1 VQAIKSVKG
10 IGLKTAQRI
19 LVDLKD
25 KIQELDVASNVVT
38 PVAATANQ
46 QIASEAVA
54 ALSMLG
60 FASCSKPTS
69 TIDPDLQTKVDSIL
83 QVKMSEINATSGQAI
98 VMDMKGNIKAMVG
111 NGQKQSSSLMRPISL
126 HKALETGKVHL
137 SDTVDT
143 EEGIAIINGDT
154 IKDHNWHRGGY
165 GKITLKQ
172 GLACNSSIAVA
183 KATQMAG
190 VEAVDSLVTPLEML
204 KLFNGIIKND
214 SLKSAIR
221 YYITD
226 GLGKQASSDKVEVAG
241 FSGRRTISLDNS
253 EKPEYAVEFIGY
265 FPADEPKYSIIVS
278 MNKIGLPASGGLMAG
293 SVFKEIA
300 DYMNN

>member
-1 VQAIKSVKG
+1 MARKVIKKKYNLKMNLKLR
-10 IGLKTAQRI
+10 IIIYGLAV
-19 LVDLKD
+19 LL
-25 KIQELDVASNVVT
+25 ASCQ
-38 PVAATANQ
+38 NQ
-46 QIASEAVA
+46 Q
-54 ALSMLG
+54 
-60 FASCSKPTS
+60 S
-69 TIDPDLQTKVDSIL
+69 TIDTTLQSKVDSIL
-83 QVKMSEINATSGQAI
+83 QNKMSEINAISGQAI
-98 VMDMKGNIKAMVG
+98 VMDMEGNIKAMVG
-111 NGQKQSSSLMRPISL
+111 NSKKQLSSLMRTISL
-126 HKALETGKVHL
+126 HNALETGKVHL

-143 EEGIAIINGDT
+143 EEGIAVINGDT

-190 VEAVDSLVTPLEML
+190 VEAIDSLVTPLEML

-214 SLKSAIR
+214 SLKSALR

-241 FSGRRTISLDNS
+241 FSGRSTISVDNS

-265 FPADEPKYSIIVS
+265 FPADAPKYSIIVS
-278 MNKIGLPASGGLMAG
+278 MNKKGLPASGGLMAG
-293 SVFKEIA
+293 SVFKDIVDCMA
-300 DYMNN
+300 AK

>member
-1 VQAIKSVKG
+1 MSKFNIF
-10 IGLKTAQRI
+10 ILGLFSTLLSCNKPASSI
-19 LVDLKD
+19 DL
-25 KIQELDVASNVVT
+25 T
-38 PVAATANQ
+38 
-46 QIASEAVA
+46 
-54 ALSMLG
+54 
-60 FASCSKPTS
+60 
-69 TIDPDLQTKVDSIL
+69 LQTKVDSIL
-83 QVKMSEINATSGQAI
+83 QLKLSEINAISGQAI
-98 VMDMKGNIKAMVG
+98 VMDMGGNIKAMVG

-126 HKALETGKVHL
+126 HKALETDKVHL

-190 VEAVDSLVTPLEML
+190 VEAIDSLVTPLEML

-214 SLKSAIR
+214 SLKSALR

-241 FSGRRTISLDNS
+241 FSGRSTISVDNS

-278 MNKIGLPASGGLMAG
+278 MNKVGLPASGGLMAG
-293 SVFKEIA
+293 SVFKDIVDCMA
-300 DYMNN
+300 AK

>member
-1 VQAIKSVKG
+1 MKKAFIILTITAIF
-10 IGLKTAQRI
+10 T
-19 LVDLKD
+19 
-25 KIQELDVASNVVT
+25 
-38 PVAATANQ
+38 
-46 QIASEAVA
+46 
-54 ALSMLG
+54 
-60 FASCSKPTS
+60 SCSQPTS
-69 TIDPDLQTKVDSIL
+69 TIDITLQTKVDSIL
-83 QVKMSEINATSGQAI
+83 QNKMSEIDAISGQAI
-98 VMDMKGNIKAMVG
+98 VLDIQKDEVKAIVG
-111 NGQKQSSSLMRPISL
+111 NGKKQPSSLMRPISL
-126 HKALETGKVHL
+126 HKALETGKVYL

-143 EEGIAIINGDT
+143 EEGIAVINGDT

-214 SLKSAIR
+214 SLKSALR

-241 FSGRRTISLDNS
+241 FSGRSTISVDNS

-265 FPADEPKYSIIVS
+265 FPADAPKYSIIVS
-278 MNKIGLPASGGLMAG
+278 MNKKGLPASGGLMAG
-293 SVFKEIA
+293 SVFKDIVDCMA
-300 DYMNN
+300 AK

>member
-1 VQAIKSVKG
+1 MILKNNFWGGLVTLLICCSCTKS
-10 IGLKTAQRI
+10 L
-19 LVDLKD
+19 
-25 KIQELDVASNVVT
+25 
-38 PVAATANQ
+38 
-46 QIASEAVA
+46 
-54 ALSMLG
+54 
-60 FASCSKPTS
+60 S
-69 TIDPDLQTKVDSIL
+69 TIDPNLQAKVDSIL
-83 QVKMSEINATSGQAI
+83 QLKMSEINTISGQAI

-111 NGQKQSSSLMRPISL
+111 NGKKQPSSLMRTVFL
-126 HKALETGKVHL
+126 HEALETGKVHL

-143 EEGIAIINGDT
+143 EEGVAIINGDT
-154 IKDHNWHRGGY
+154 IKDHNWLRGGY

-190 VEAVDSLVTPLEML
+190 VEVVDSLVTPLEML
-204 KLFNGIIKND
+204 KLFNSIIKND
-214 SLKSAIR
+214 SVKSALR

-226 GLGKQASSDKVEVAG
+226 GLGQQASSDKVEVAG
-241 FSGRRTISLDNS
+241 FSGRRTIS

-293 SVFKEIA
+293 SVFSGIVNHMTK
-300 DYMNN
+300 

>member
-1 VQAIKSVKG
+1 MTDLRNALKGVKIHKDNMMKKSIFLISCIIFLISCTK
-10 IGLKTAQRI
+10 
-19 LVDLKD
+19 
-25 KIQELDVASNVVT
+25 SN
-38 PVAATANQ
+38 
-46 QIASEAVA
+46 
-54 ALSMLG
+54 
-60 FASCSKPTS
+60 S
-69 TIDPDLQTKVDSIL
+69 TIDANLQTKVDSIL
-83 QVKMSEINATSGQAI
+83 QLKMSEINAISGQAI
-98 VMDMKGNIKAMVG
+98 VLDKQDNIKAIVG
-111 NGQKQSSSLMRPISL
+111 NGQKQPSSLLRTISL
-126 HKALETGKVHL
+126 HNALETGKVHL

-143 EEGIAIINGDT
+143 EEGIALINGDT

-183 KATQMAG
+183 KATQMSG

-214 SLKSAIR
+214 SLKSALR

-241 FSGRRTISLDNS
+241 FSGRSTISVDNS

-265 FPADEPKYSIIVS
+265 FPADAPKYSIIVS
-278 MNKIGLPASGGLMAG
+278 MNKKGLPASGGLMAG
-293 SVFKEIA
+293 SVFKDIVDCMA
-300 DYMNN
+300 AK

>member
-1 VQAIKSVKG
+1 MI
-10 IGLKTAQRI
+10 LKNSLFNI
-19 LVDLKD
+19 LTIL
-25 KIQELDVASNVVT
+25 L
-38 PVAATANQ
+38 
-46 QIASEAVA
+46 
-54 ALSMLG
+54 LSS
-60 FASCSKPTS
+60 SCTKPNS
-69 TIDPDLQTKVDSIL
+69 TIDSILQTKVDSIL
-83 QVKMSEINATSGQAI
+83 QLKMSEINAISGQAI
-98 VMDMKGNIKAMVG
+98 VMDMQDNIKAIVG
-111 NGQKQSSSLMRPISL
+111 NGQKQLSSLMRPISL

-214 SLKSAIR
+214 SLKSALR

-226 GLGKQASSDKVEVAG
+226 GLGKQASSEKVEVAG
-241 FSGRRTISLDNS
+241 FSGRSTISVDNS

-278 MNKIGLPASGGLMAG
+278 MNKVGLPASGGLMAG
-293 SVFKEIA
+293 SVFKDIVEVL
-300 DYMNN
+300 N

>member
-1 VQAIKSVKG
+1 MVKKSIFL
-10 IGLKTAQRI
+10 IGCI
-19 LVDLKD
+19 
-25 KIQELDVASNVVT
+25 I
-38 PVAATANQ
+38 
-46 QIASEAVA
+46 
-54 ALSMLG
+54 M
-60 FASCSKPTS
+60 ASCSKPTS

-83 QVKMSEINATSGQAI
+83 QLKMSEINAISGQAI
-98 VMDMKGNIKAMVG
+98 VMDMTGNIKAMVG
-111 NGQKQSSSLMRPISL
+111 NGQKQPSSLMRTVFL
-126 HKALETGKVHL
+126 HEALEIGKVHL

-143 EEGIAIINGDT
+143 EKGVAIIDGDT
-154 IKDHNWHRGGY
+154 IKDHNWLRGGY

-190 VEAVDSLVTPLEML
+190 VEVVDSLVTPLEML

-214 SLKSAIR
+214 SLKPALR

-226 GLGKQASSDKVEVAG
+226 GLGQQASSDKVEVAG
-241 FSGRRTISLDNS
+241 FSGRRNIS

-293 SVFKEIA
+293 SVFREIV
-300 DYMNN
+300 DCIIK

>member
-1 VQAIKSVKG
+1 MIILLSIVCIACTPIK
-10 IGLKTAQRI
+10 Q
-19 LVDLKD
+19 
-25 KIQELDVASNVVT
+25 
-38 PVAATANQ
+38 
-46 QIASEAVA
+46 
-54 ALSMLG
+54 
-60 FASCSKPTS
+60 S
-69 TIDPDLQTKVDSIL
+69 TIDTTLQTKVDSIL
-83 QVKMSEINATSGQAI
+83 QNKMSEINAISGQAI
-98 VMDMKGNIKAMVG
+98 IMDMTGNIKAMVG
-111 NGQKQSSSLMRPISL
+111 NGKKQPSSLMRPISL

-190 VEAVDSLVTPLEML
+190 VEVVDSLVTPLEML

-214 SLKSAIR
+214 SLKSTFR
-221 YYITD
+221 FCVTE
-226 GLGKQASSDKVEVAG
+226 GLGRPASSDKVEVAG
-241 FSGRRTISLDNS
+241 LSGRNVVSKANP

-278 MNKIGLPASGGLMAG
+278 MNKIGFPASGGLMAG
-293 SVFKEIA
+293 SVFGEIV
-300 DYMNN
+300 DCMVTK

>member
-1 VQAIKSVKG
+1 MRKTLLILFS
-10 IGLKTAQRI
+10 IGCIAC
-19 LVDLKD
+19 
-25 KIQELDVASNVVT
+25 T
-38 PVAATANQ
+38 PTKQ
-46 QIASEAVA
+46 
-54 ALSMLG
+54 
-60 FASCSKPTS
+60 S
-69 TIDPDLQTKVDSIL
+69 TIDTTLQFKVDSFL
-83 QVKMSEINATSGQAI
+83 QNKMSEINAISGQAI
-98 VMDMKGNIKAMVG
+98 VMDMESNIKAMVG
-111 NGQKQSSSLMRPISL
+111 NGKKQPSSLMRTVSI

-172 GLACNSSIAVA
+172 GLACNSNIAIA

-190 VEAVDSLVTPLEML
+190 VETVDSLVTPLEML

-214 SLKSAIR
+214 SLKSALR

-226 GLGKQASSDKVEVAG
+226 GLGKQASSEKTEVAG
-241 FSGRRTISLDNS
+241 FSGRSTISDKNP
-253 EKPEYAVEFIGY
+253 EQIEYAVEFIGY
-265 FPADEPKYSIIVS
+265 FPANAPKYSIIVS

-293 SVFKEIA
+293 SVFKDIVEVL
-300 DYMNN
+300 N

>member
-1 VQAIKSVKG
+1 MNYKKCIFTFLFFPLVACTPIK
-10 IGLKTAQRI
+10 Q
-19 LVDLKD
+19 
-25 KIQELDVASNVVT
+25 
-38 PVAATANQ
+38 
-46 QIASEAVA
+46 
-54 ALSMLG
+54 
-60 FASCSKPTS
+60 S
-69 TIDPDLQTKVDSIL
+69 TIDTTLQSKVDSIL
-83 QVKMSEINATSGQAI
+83 QNKMSEIDAISGQAI
-98 VMDMKGNIKAMVG
+98 VLDIQKDEVKAMVG
-111 NGQKQSSSLMRPISL
+111 NGKKQLSSLMRPISL

-183 KATQMAG
+183 KAIQMAG
-190 VEAVDSLVTPLEML
+190 VESVDSLVTPLEML
-204 KLFNGIIKND
+204 KLFNSIIKND
-214 SLKSAIR
+214 SLKSALR

-241 FSGRRTISLDNS
+241 FSGRSTISDKNP
-253 EKPEYAVEFIGY
+253 ERIEYAVEFIGY

-293 SVFKEIA
+293 SVFKDIV
-300 DYMNN
+300 DYMNNH